1 MKNTLIALMAL
12 AGIAC
17 GADLTLTTGIVFTKN
32 GETTIVDGY
41 TNPNIADIGYSSAYW
56 GNGQGG
62 GGSVNSASLD
72 FTITVK
78 DLYGASA
85 IGGDD
90 TISLASVDIAVTG
103 SGWCQDEGRT
113 ITLSTGSYSY
123 TAELEDVFSGPK
135 NDVGNSEGHL
145 TLTLTDWIITKDAV
159 LSVSIKPAAGKA
171 TDNLSV
177 ATLDVYGIDGYNVTA
192 TISGV
197 SQVDMTP
204 DWGKEAPLVKLS
216 VSTTPAVPEPATATL
231 SLLALAGLCVRRRR
245 K

>member
-1 MKNTLIALMAL
+1 MKKTLIALMAM
-12 AGIAC
+12 AGIAV
-17 GADLTLTTGIVFTKN
+17 GADLTLTTGIAYTKN

-41 TNPNIADIGYSSAYW
+41 TNPNNADIGYASTYW
-56 GNGQGG
+56 ASDNG
-62 GGSVNSASLD
+62 GGSGSVNRASLD

-90 TISLASVDIAVTG
+90 TISLTSVDIAVTG

-123 TAELEDVFSGPK
+123 TAELQNVFSGPK
-135 NDVGNSEGHL
+135 NGNGNSEGHL

-177 ATLDVYGIDGYNVTA
+177 AVVDVWGKNGATA

-204 DWGKEAPLVKLS
+204 AWGKEAPLVKLS

-231 SLLALAGLCVRRRR
+231 SLLALAGLCARRRR

>member
-1 MKNTLIALMAL
+1 MKKTLIALMAM
-12 AGIAC
+12 AGIAV
-17 GADLTLTTGIVFTKN
+17 GADLTLTTGIAFTKN

-41 TNPNIADIGYSSAYW
+41 TNPNIADIGYNSMYW
-56 GNGQGG
+56 GHGNIA
-62 GGSVNSASLD
+62 GGSANLASLD

-90 TISLASVDIAVTG
+90 TISLTSVDIAVTG
-103 SGWCQDEGRT
+103 AGWCQDEGRT

-135 NDVGNSEGHL
+135 GGVGNSEGHL
-145 TLTLTDWIITKDAV
+145 TLTLTDWNITKDAV

-177 ATLDVYGIDGYNVTA
+177 AVVDVWGGNGATA

-197 SQVDMTP
+197 SQVDMTSS
-204 DWGKEAPLVKLS
+204 WGKEAPLVKLS

>member
-1 MKNTLIALMAL
+1 MKKTLIALMAM
-12 AGIAC
+12 AGIAA
-17 GADLTLTTGIVFTKN
+17 GADLTLTTGIAFTKN

-41 TNPNIADIGYSSAYW
+41 TNPNIADIGYNASYW
-56 GNGQGG
+56 APG
-62 GGSVNSASLD
+62 GGSANLASLD

-85 IGGDD
+85 IGGGD

-103 SGWCQDEGRT
+103 AGWCQDEGRT

-135 NDVGNSEGHL
+135 TGNGNSEGHL

-159 LSVSIKPAAGKA
+159 LSVSIKPAASEA
-171 TDNLSV
+171 TATLSV
-177 ATLDVYGIDGYNVTA
+177 AVVDVYGNNGATA

-204 DWGKEAPLVKLS
+204 SWGKEAPLVKLS